1 MVARE
6 ERLPSTVHESHIC
19 IQWALSPEE
28 FGGLALLRSRRMRC
42 FKRRKGVNA
51 NGAEELE
58 GEKSEEEEEEEK
70 VPSRHP
76 FEQRRR

>member
-28 FGGLALLRSRRMRC
+28 FGG
-42 FKRRKGVNA
+42 V
-51 NGAEELE
+51 GAPKIAADEVL
-58 GEKSEEEEEEEK
+58 
-70 VPSRHP
+70 
-76 FEQRRR
+76 